1 MEIRGGRRALA
12 TIPTEQ
18 EVLGYKD
25 VVSNWGRWG
34 DDDQLGTM
42 NLLTPE
48 KTARAV
54 ALVREGTTVSCAR
67 PLLFEPALDVKVP
80 PVHIML
86 KHGEDAPA
94 KGPAGS
100 GDFFGVAFHG
110 TTVTHLDSLAH
121 MFWDGTMYNGQ
132 PASLVT
138 AREGATAESIELLHK
153 GVVGRGVLL
162 DIARVR
168 GVDWMMPGEGVMPE
182 DVEAAEQAAGVR
194 VEEGD
199 ILLLRTG
206 NYKRRLTQGP
216 TDDGNPGPQAAL
228 IPWLH
233 ERGVVVLGSDTGND
247 VVPAEYPNIGSAVH
261 HIGIVSM
268 GLWILDNANLEELA
282 QACAERNRWE
292 FLLSMG
298 PLRLQYGTGSPV
310 NPIAVF

>member
-1 MEIRGGRRALA
+1 MA

-42 NLLTPE
+42 NLLTPD

-54 ALVREGTTVSCAR
+54 SLVREGTTVSCAR
-67 PLLFEPALDVKVP
+67 PLLFEPAIDVKVP

-110 TTVTHLDSLAH
+110 STVTHLDSLSH
-121 MFWDGTMYNGQ
+121 MFWDGTMYNGR

-153 GVVGRGVLL
+153 GVVGRGVFL

-182 DVEAAEQAAGVR
+182 DVEAAEQDAGVK

-216 TDDGNPGPQAAL
+216 TDDGYPGPQAAL

-247 VVPAEYPNIGSAVH
+247 VVPGEYPNIGSAIH

-282 QACAERNRWE
+282 EACVERNRWE